1 MSGTTIDDVVKRL
14 STADTDIRLKLEA
27 ATTLRDSL
35 DHYTSGPIYSPFLK
49 RLMPI
54 FINILRGPSIF
65 QSNSPEQKL
74 RHCIL
79 EVLHR
84 LPTASSPTEPFEAF
98 AEEIVDLLMQLV
110 RTDNEENATLCVKI
124 ASDVMR
130 HQHKVLQAK
139 VQPFLSL
146 IQEIFEQ
153 MERIVREQLDSNSTS
168 TASIQPGAS
177 STPGG
182 TQANFQSPRPS
193 SPVASVPDLGVD
205 SQQQNRPLLKGMQS
219 FKVLSECPI
228 IVVSVFQIY
237 RGSVSQ
243 NVKAFVPLIKRVLLV
258 EARAQ
263 KQAHAEAAAKGQV
276 HTGVSQGIK
285 PEQRAAYGDFITAQI
300 KTMSFLAYLL
310 RQYSSQLNDFLPTLP
325 DVVVRLLKDCPREKS
340 AARKEMLI
348 AIRHIINYNYRKPFL
363 PKIDELLDDRTLT
376 GDGLTVYETMR
387 PLAYSMLADL
397 IHHVRDS
404 LSPEQIRKTVEV
416 YTRNL
421 QDEFPG
427 TSFQT
432 MSVKLLLNMAECI
445 AKIPNKVDARHYLMM
460 IVNAIADKFAA
471 LNRQYP
477 NAVKLSKLYR
487 QQAKDESPEI
497 YLAEQEPQPDWDE
510 TDIFCA
516 VPIRINNPRDRGAD
530 PVIDNKFLFRTLMNG
545 LKNTFFQLR
554 ACNVSLPVDPENA
567 PSNWHEVSWG
577 YTAEEVQII
586 IKLLREGSYC
596 FRYYDIEK
604 PMTESQY
611 TSPVEY
617 MANFYMVSNSKDELE
632 LLTWFGT
639 VLSYI
644 DPATF
649 HEVFRQEIPRLY
661 DMIYEHTGLLHIV
674 QFFLANDATSPTFC
688 GMLLEFL
695 MERIG
700 DVGSADIKKSSILL
714 RLFKLAFMSVTLFL
728 LENEQVLLPHVA
740 NIITK
745 SIELSTKAEEPVN
758 YFLLLRS
765 LFRSIGGGKFEQ
777 LYKQILPLLEMLLD
791 VLNNLLMAARKPSER
806 DLYVEL
812 CLTVPARLSPLLP
825 HLSFLMRP
833 LVVALR
839 AGTDLVGQGLRTLEL
854 CVDNLTTDYLDSIM
868 APVID
873 ELMTALFNHLR
884 PHPYSH
890 FHAHTTM
897 RILGKLGG
905 RNRKFMTGAVP
916 LAYRAYADDPS
927 SFDIRLIGSK
937 KDRAFP
943 VDLGIDCAIQ
953 KLMEGPRI
961 GKNSQNLRASDD
973 YYKQQALHFIMA
985 QLKLRIGYD
994 QLPEDLPRILRLQ
1007 AQDLLARKI
1016 DINFS
1021 PFEVTN
1027 REKSIPKKDEQD
1039 KMTRQLLKAVM
1050 FAQSLSGLKDEAN
1063 AFLMDICRHFAIIE
1077 VGRSLVD
1084 LKRNFSPFDPK
1095 AGEGPLCID
1104 TRVLSDAIVESL
1116 ASDHPDVRDAAKRA
1130 IQKLY
1135 KSTAI
1140 IFGSESH
1147 VGRLPLFSHLSST
1160 FCHSCYEEEW
1170 FTKTGGSLG
1179 INFLLTELDLGDAWV
1194 ASKQM
1199 EFIRALMYVIKDM
1212 PQDLPEKTRCL
1223 AQISLEVLLRR
1234 ITKNIK
1240 KEDALPVQFQAG
1252 QQQQQ
1257 QQLQQ
1262 QQQQQPV
1269 RQSRLAQICMQLNN
1283 ELLHMNKFVRQ
1294 TARESLELIAA
1305 AAGCK
1310 VWELLEPYR
1319 ERFLQPIYSKPLRAL
1334 PFSIQIG
1341 YINAMTYHMTLKSDW
1356 VKFDDNLN
1364 RLLMESLAL
1373 ADANDES
1380 LANKPAEYR
1389 THGQIVNLRVSCI
1402 KLLSTAMTF
1411 DEFANGPTKDK
1422 ILAVFFKCLYLE
1434 SKPTIAAA
1442 NDALRSV
1449 LTVDR
1454 RLPKPLLQGGLRPV
1468 LQSLSDPKRLSVHGL
1483 DNLSRLLKLLTSY
1496 FKVEIGA
1503 RLLDQIDS
1511 IVEPNAWQQISFT
1524 FLEQNPQI
1532 KVITAIL
1539 NIFHLLPAP
1548 AEAFKERL
1556 IDCFLGLEERL
1567 RRTMQSPFRQP
1578 MYLYMNRYPKEIW
1591 THLLGRLDEFKYGRL
1606 LAQILRHPE
1615 SGPLREAAV
1624 EGLDGL
1630 IAKCTEIAGQSINDK
1645 KFIAAINGIHVL
1657 DSLSQFSNTSS
1668 WMDKKEHLIWLKNAG
1683 KELESHLRNHTLSP
1697 HIRIPAH
1704 QAVDQ
1709 SMEILVKS
1717 LERNPKDLDGL
1728 FNLIEAVTSNDLRT
1742 NPALFAFIYD
1752 KIISSESIEFWKST
1766 LLRCLDIYAGKT
1778 ASNRTKYFVLHYIAN
1793 PIIAMDVMRRWNQ
1806 SQSDQGKLPRLMDRT
1821 VIDAVSS
1828 KIWKVHPDS
1837 APDDKSHPGIDHA
1850 RFEVLQLSAML
1861 VKYYHTTLQ
1870 EARKDIIKFGWTFI
1884 RLEDVINKHAAY
1896 VVIGYFIA
1904 HYETPPRI
1912 VSQVYLSLLKT
1923 NQNEGRTLVTQAL
1936 ELIAPM
1942 LPKRCGN
1949 GPNERNAAWAVAPR
1963 RVLADE
1969 GQNVQQMTGIFHFL
1983 ARHPELFYDAR
1994 DKYAVIVIS
2003 SLRKVALPSNSSHE
2017 SKRLALGMMTLIWAW
2032 EKWRVE
2038 GKGASPLAAAAGDA
2052 SSGSPATSR
2061 KRKLDG
2067 DQQPMSSSPPTASR
2081 QIAPPSGER
2090 NEYQIPHVFRH
2101 KMIKYL
2107 VEFVAQLFERFR
2119 LPSTKPR
2126 EHVNLHLPVPQ
2137 STNELCKKAL
2147 NLLYDLVQPQY
2158 WGDLDIDLFPHV
2170 TDVILASDRTQAVLT
2185 ADPTDKDKFDEKFVT
2200 NIVNTLQVVR
2210 IVLNFKSDD
2219 WIQKNFGAVQKVLE
2233 KCLKCEVPEIQD
2245 SLHHADEV
2253 WDDGRKLKSIIQR
2266 ILDAVPED
2274 TPMEDADADG
2284 EAEVQTSEIISY
2296 ISQAATEAMNS
2307 NSYMSGVSLLW
2318 SLGNRKPA
2326 VIDQHIP
2333 SLMRALQSKHARE
2346 HVQHYNAATNHAATQ
2361 AVQSQDG
2368 SSSAPPPGVMSNF
2381 DLEIQTKLMIKEI
2394 QTVALRMETLG
2405 DNRRPFLSV
2414 LATLVEKSMHIE
2426 LCTEILS
2433 MVEGWVFR
2441 SEGTWPTLK
2450 EKTAVLHK
2458 MLSFEHR
2465 TDPTMLSKFLDL
2477 VIRIYEDPKVTR
2489 TELTVRMEHAFLIGT
2504 RATDAAMRNRFMAI
2518 FDKSLSKTA
2527 SARLSYILNSQNWDA
2542 LADSYWLAQASQLL
2556 LSAVEMNANI
2566 QLHQEDFKLMSAS
2579 QLAAVYPRD
2588 KDSSSREPNM
2598 MPDDTFESFMASH
2611 RRFVSELGDVKVRDV
2626 IEPLVQLQHTDNQ
2639 LAHQLWVA
2647 IFPLYWSATL
2657 RDERAELE
2665 RGMVALLTKDYHNR
2679 QIDKRPNVVQSLV
2692 EGAAKTGRECKLPP
2706 HVLKFEAQ
2714 TYDAWYTALV
2724 QLENAAIRPELE
2736 SATVRESNLD
2746 ALVELYAALQEDDLF
2761 YGTWRRRCQFVE
2773 TNAGLSYEQNG
2784 MWDKAQK
2791 LYENAQI
2798 KARTGVIPFS
2808 QAEYMLWEDHWVLC
2822 AQKLQQWEILQDF
2835 AKHENFQDLLLEC
2848 AWRNTDMWQDAQHRE
2863 ALDNVIKGV
2872 MDAPTPRRAFFQAFM
2887 ALLKFHNQQESGADF
2902 ARVCDEAIQL
2912 SIRKWHQLPER
2923 LTNAHI
2929 PLLQNFQQLVE
2940 LHDASGIVQE
2950 LAKTNS
2956 DNLNSK
2962 SEQLKGHLSAWRDR
2976 LPNVWD
2982 DITAWQDLVTWR
2994 QHIFSLINQTYLQLL
3009 PQQGQQNAGG
3019 ASSFAY
3025 RGFHETAW
3033 IINRFAHVARK
3044 HSLPEVCISQLSRI
3058 YTLPNIEIQ
3067 EAFLKLREQAKCHYE
3082 NPDELSSGLDVINNT
3097 NLNYFNPQ
3105 QKAEFYTLK
3114 GMFLE
3119 KLNQKEE
3126 ADSAYGTALYFDIGA
3141 AKAWAEWGYFNDRK
3155 FRDDASDLNAARQA
3169 LTSYLQAAGS
3179 YKNAKSRKLLA
3190 RILWLLSLDDSKGTI
3205 AMGFDD
3211 FKGETPVWYWITF
3224 IPQLLTGLGHKE
3236 APRMYQILMSIA
3248 KSYPQAL
3255 YFQLRTNREDMNLI
3269 KKNQEE
3275 KERVRQQR
3283 AQSITSNNNRPPGAP
3298 NASPAQTKAEA
3309 VAKPDANF
3317 PRPGTGTEGDGAAAA
3332 AGGGVQAKA
3341 EGGEGSSGSSGSSGN
3356 NNNNGSAA
3364 GAAGPSATIVNAP
3377 TSASTSASNAGQKP
3391 EFQAPAGVAA
3401 TAANPQQQQQQQ
3413 QQQQKKKPWESTEE
3427 IMSVLKTA
3435 FPLLA
3440 LSMET
3445 MVDQIQKHFKCPPD
3459 EDAYRLIV
3467 ALLNDALT
3475 YVSRTPASFAR
3486 SVKLPPATETNITR
3500 FAETILPNHI
3510 KKSFEADFVD
3520 VKPTMYEYIHKLRR
3534 WRTKFEEKLDR
3545 RVSHAPLEAFS
3556 PHLSEFRYQK
3566 FDEVEI
3572 PGQYLQH
3579 KDKNQDFIR
3588 IERFLPNV
3596 DLVRSYSSSYRR
3608 LKMRG
3613 QDGSVHSWAV
3623 QHPAARHCR
3632 REERILQLFRHLN
3645 QTLSRKKESRRR
3657 DLQFTL
3663 PLMVPLAPH
3672 IRIVQE
3678 DTSYVTLQAVYE
3690 DHCRRMGF
3698 SKDDPVLF
3706 TLEKLRGVLESK
3718 NSQGKPELT
3727 PPARLEVFN
3736 AVQDKW
3742 VPSTVA
3748 LDYFQQVFPQFA
3760 EFWLFRRQFSYQLA
3774 ALTFMTYILYMHN
3787 RYPAKL
3793 NIARGSGNIWG
3804 SELMSF
3810 MSANKPFFH
3819 NPEPVPFRL
3828 TPNLQVLMGPL
3839 ATEGIFSCSIMAI
3852 ARCLTEPEHELEHAL
3867 TLFVRDEMIFWLTS
3881 SHRNGISESQLRE
3894 SVQVNSDAI
3903 VKRAAS
3909 LAHNPSG
3916 NLPANQTVIDAVAK
3930 AVNPM
3935 NLAQCDALWMPYL

>member
-1 MSGTTIDDVVKRL
+1 
-14 STADTDIRLKLEA
+14 
-27 ATTLRDSL
+27 
-35 DHYTSGPIYSPFLK
+35 
-49 RLMPI
+49 
-54 FINILRGPSIF
+54 
-65 QSNSPEQKL
+65 
-74 RHCIL
+74 
-79 EVLHR
+79 
-84 LPTASSPTEPFEAF
+84 
-98 AEEIVDLLMQLV
+98 MQLV
-110 RTDNEENATLCVKI
+110 RTDNEDNATLCVKI
-124 ASDVMR
+124 TSDIMR
-130 HQHKVLQAK
+130 HQHKVLQSK
-139 VQPFLSL
+139 VQQFLSL
-146 IQEIFEQ
+146 IQELFEQ
-153 MERIVREQLDSNSTS
+153 MEKVVQEQLDN
-168 TASIQPGAS
+168 ASSSAAAQAGAP
-177 STPGG
+177 STPGSSQ
-182 TQANFQSPRPS
+182 TNFQSPRPG
-193 SPVASVPDLGVD
+193 SPVASVSDLGTD
-205 SQQQNRPLLKGMQS
+205 PQQQNRPLNKGMQS

-228 IVVSVFQIY
+228 IVVSVFQVY
-237 RGSVSQ
+237 RNTVQQ
-243 NVKAFVPLIKRVLLV
+243 NVKAFVPLIKSVLLLQ
-258 EARAQ
+258 ASAQ
-263 KQAHAEAAAKGQV
+263 KQAHADAAAKGQL
-276 HTGVSQGIK
+276 HTGVSPGIK
-285 PEQRAAYGDFITAQI
+285 NRAAFGDFITAQV

-325 DVVVRLLKDCPREKS
+325 EIVVRLLKDCPREKS
-340 AARKEMLI
+340 GTRKELLI
-348 AIRHIINYNYRKPFL
+348 AIRHIINYNFRKIFL
-363 PKIDELLDDRTLT
+363 PKIDELLDERTLT

-387 PLAYSMLADL
+387 PLAYSTLADL

-421 QDEFPG
+421 QDNFPG

-432 MSVKLLLNMAECI
+432 MSAKLLLNMAECI
-445 AKIPNKVDARHYLMM
+445 AKLPNKVDARHYLMM
-460 IVNAIADKFAA
+460 ILNAIGDKFAA
-471 LNRQYP
+471 MNRQYP
-477 NAVKLSKLYR
+477 NAVKLSKLYQ
-487 QQAKDESPEI
+487 QQAEAGTPES
-497 YLAEQEPQPDWDE
+497 YLAEKEGRPDWDE
-510 TDIFCA
+510 IDIFSA
-516 VPIRINNPRDRGAD
+516 VPIKIANPRDRGAD
-530 PVIDNKFLFRTLMNG
+530 PVADNKFLFRNLMNG
-545 LKNTFFQLR
+545 LKNTFYQLR
-554 ACNVSLPVDPENA
+554 SCNIGAPIDAQNA
-567 PSNWHEVSWG
+567 PSHWQDVAYG
-577 YTAEEVQII
+577 FTAEEVNVI
-586 IKLLREGSYC
+586 IKLFREGAHV
-596 FRYYDIEK
+596 FRYYEIEK
-604 PMTESQY
+604 PTIESQY
-611 TSPVEY
+611 MSTVEY
-617 MANFYMVSNSKDELE
+617 MANFYMVSSTKEEKDLLE
-632 LLTWFGT
+632 TFAT
-639 VLSYI
+639 VFHCI

-649 HEVFRQEIPRLY
+649 HEVFQQEIPRLY
-661 DMIYEHTGLLHIV
+661 DMIFEHTGLLHIP
-674 QFFLANDATSPTFC
+674 QFFLASEATSPSFC
-688 GMLLEFL
+688 GMLLQFL
-695 MERIG
+695 MERI
-700 DVGSADIKKSSILL
+700 DEVGSADVKKSSILL
-714 RLFKLAFMSVTLFL
+714 RLFKLAFMAVTLFAGQ
-728 LENEQVLLPHVA
+728 NEQVLLPHVV
-740 NIITK
+740 NIVTK
-745 SIELSTKAEEPVN
+745 SIELSTKAEEPMN

-791 VLNNLLMAARKPSER
+791 VLNNLLMAARKPAER

-812 CLTVPARLSPLLP
+812 CLTVPARLSHLLP

-854 CVDNLTTDYLDSIM
+854 CVDNLTADYLDPIM

-916 LAYRAYADDPS
+916 LTYRGYADDPS
-927 SFDIRLIGSK
+927 SFDVRLIGSK

-943 VDLGIDCAIQ
+943 ADLGIDFAVQ
-953 KLMEGPRI
+953 KLMEASKT
-961 GKNSQNLRASDD
+961 GKNNQNARQYDE
-973 YYKQQALHFIMA
+973 YYKNQALNLIMT
-985 QLKLRIGYD
+985 QVKLRIGFD
-994 QLPEDLPRILRLQ
+994 QLPDDLPRIVRLQ
-1007 AQDLLARKI
+1007 AQDLLARKA
-1016 DINFS
+1016 DINFA
-1021 PFEVTN
+1021 PFEVSN
-1027 REKSIPKKDEQD
+1027 RERSIPKKDEQD
-1039 KMTRQLLKAVM
+1039 KVTKNLLKAVM
-1050 FAQSLSGLKDEAN
+1050 FAQSLPSFKDEAS
-1063 AFLMDICRHFAIIE
+1063 AFLLDLCKHFALIE

-1084 LKRNFSPFDPK
+1084 LKRTFSAFDPK

-1104 TRVLSDAIVESL
+1104 SRVLSDAIVECL
-1116 ASDHPDVRDAAKRA
+1116 ASDHPDVRDAAKTA
-1130 IQKLY
+1130 IQELY

-1140 IFGSESH
+1140 IFGSESN
-1147 VGRLPLFSHLSST
+1147 VGRLPLFTHLSST

-1179 INFLLTELDLGDAWV
+1179 INFLLTELDFGDNWIT
-1194 ASKQM
+1194 SKQN

-1223 AQISLEVLLRR
+1223 AQTSLEVLLQR
-1234 ITKNIK
+1234 ITKDIK
-1240 KEDALPVQFQAG
+1240 KEDALPVTAQPGQAPVK
-1252 QQQQQ
+1252 
-1257 QQLQQ
+1257 
-1262 QQQQQPV
+1262 QP
-1269 RQSRLAQICMQLNN
+1269 RLAQICMQLNN
-1283 ELLHMNKFVRQ
+1283 ELSHMNKFVRG
-1294 TARESLELIAA
+1294 TARKSLELIAKA
-1305 AAGCK
+1305 ADCE
-1310 VWELLEPYR
+1310 VWELVEPYKD
-1319 ERFLQPIYSKPLRAL
+1319 RFLQPIYSKPLRAL

-1341 YINAMTYHMTLKSDW
+1341 YINAMTYHMSLKNDW

-1389 THGQIVNLRVSCI
+1389 THEHIVDLRVSCI
-1402 KLLSTAMTF
+1402 RLLSQAMTF
-1411 DEFANGPTKDK
+1411 EEFSNNPTKGK
-1422 ILAVFFKCLYLE
+1422 ILSVFFKCLYSE
-1434 SKPTIAAA
+1434 SKPTIDAA
-1442 NDALRSV
+1442 NEALKSV
-1449 LTVDR
+1449 LAVDR
-1454 RLPKPLLQGGLRPV
+1454 RLPKDLLQGGLRPV

-1496 FKVEIGA
+1496 FKVEIGV

-1511 IVEPNAWQQISFT
+1511 IVEPSAWQQISFT
-1524 FLEQNPQI
+1524 FFEQHPQM
-1532 KVITAIL
+1532 KVISAIL

-1548 AEAFKERL
+1548 AEAFKDRL
-1556 IDCFLGLEERL
+1556 IDCFLSLEDKL
-1567 RRTMQSPFRQP
+1567 RRTIQSPFRLP
-1578 MYLYMNRYPKEIW
+1578 MYRYMNRYPKEIW
-1591 THLLGRLDEFKYGRL
+1591 TFLLGKLDELKYGRL
-1606 LAQILRHPE
+1606 LAQVLAHPD
-1615 SGPLREAAV
+1615 SGPLREAAA
-1624 EGLDGL
+1624 ENLGGL
-1630 IAKCTEIAGQSINDK
+1630 IARCSELGDQASEK
-1645 KFIAAINGIHVL
+1645 KFIALVNAIHIF
-1657 DSLSQFSNTSS
+1657 DSISRFSETDS
-1668 WMDKKEHLIWLKNAG
+1668 WMDKKENLTWLKSVA
-1683 KELESHLRNHTLSP
+1683 KELENHLRSYTL
-1697 HIRIPAH
+1697 PANLRLPAY
-1704 QAVDQ
+1704 QAAEQIMGV
-1709 SMEILVKS
+1709 LVKA
-1717 LERNPKDLDGL
+1717 LDRNPKDLDALLGL
-1728 FNLIEAVTSNDLRT
+1728 VDSVTSEELRPT
-1742 NPALFAFIYD
+1742 HALYAFIYD
-1752 KIISSESIEFWKST
+1752 KIISSESMEFWKST
-1766 LLRCLDIYAGKT
+1766 FLRCLDTYSSKS
-1778 ASNRTKYFVLHYIAN
+1778 ASNKTKHFLLHYIVN
-1793 PIIAMDVMRRWNQ
+1793 PIVAMDVMRHWNQ
-1806 SQSDQGKLPRLMDRT
+1806 PDQNKAVRLMDRT
-1821 VIDAVSS
+1821 VIEAVSS
-1828 KIWKVHPDS
+1828 KIWKVHPDMS
-1837 APDDKSHPGIDHA
+1837 PDDQGQSGIDHT

-1861 VKYYHTTLQ
+1861 VKYYHSTLQ

-1884 RLEDVINKHAAY
+1884 RLDDVINKHAAY

-1904 HYETPPRI
+1904 HYETPPKI
-1912 VSQVYLSLLKT
+1912 VTQVYLSLLKT

-1936 ELIAPM
+1936 ELIAPV
-1942 LPKRCGN
+1942 LPKRCGG

-1963 RVLADE
+1963 RILADE
-1969 GQNVQQMTGIFHFL
+1969 GQNVQQMTSIFHFL
-1983 ARHPELFYDAR
+1983 VRHPELFFEAR
-1994 DKYAVIVIS
+1994 DKYAILLIS
-2003 SLRKVALPSNSSHE
+2003 SLRKVAVPPNPSHE
-2017 SKRLALGMMTLIWAW
+2017 SKKLALNMMWLVWTW
-2032 EKWRVE
+2032 EQWRVE
-2038 GKGASPLAAAAGDA
+2038 GKPSSSPEAARDE
-2052 SSGSPATSR
+2052 SLSPTSK
-2061 KRKLDG
+2061 KRKLDT
-2067 DQQPMSSSPPTASR
+2067 DQPMSSPPATKTT
-2081 QIAPPSGER
+2081 PSDR
-2090 NEYQIPHVFRH
+2090 NEYQIPHLFRQ

-2107 VEFVAQLFERFR
+2107 VEFIAQLNERYQ
-2119 LPSTKPR
+2119 LPSAKPR
-2126 EHVNLHLPVPQ
+2126 EQNTSSVPLPPP
-2137 STNELCKKAL
+2137 STELCKKAMS
-2147 NLLYDLVQPQY
+2147 LLFNLVQPQY
-2158 WGDLDIDLFPHV
+2158 WGDLELDLFPNV
-2170 TDVILASDRTQAVLT
+2170 TDVILASEKTQAILN
-2185 ADPTDKDKFDEKFVT
+2185 ADPSDKEKNDDKFLT
-2200 NIVNTLQVVR
+2200 NIINTLQVVR
-2210 IVLNFKSDD
+2210 IVMNFKSDD
-2219 WIQKNFGAVQKVLE
+2219 WIQKNITAVQKVLE
-2233 KCLKCEVPEIQD
+2233 KSLKCENPEIQD
-2245 SLHHADEV
+2245 CLHLSDKSY
-2253 WDDGRKLKSIIQR
+2253 DDGRDLKSIIKR
-2266 ILDAVPED
+2266 LLDAVPED

-2284 EAEVQTSEIISY
+2284 ETEVQMSEIVSY
-2296 ISQAATEAMNS
+2296 LSQAATEAMNS
-2307 NSYMSGVSLLW
+2307 GSYISGVSLLW
-2318 SLGNRKPA
+2318 SLGSRRPA

-2333 SLMRALQSKHARE
+2333 SLMKALQSKHARE
-2346 HVQHYNAATNHAATQ
+2346 HVQHYNSTAGQGANQNNRGQEGGAA
-2361 AVQSQDG
+2361 
-2368 SSSAPPPGVMSNF
+2368 PGEMSPY
-2381 DLEIQTKLMIKEI
+2381 DLEVQTKLMIKEI

-2414 LATLVEKSMHIE
+2414 LATLVEKSMNNE
-2426 LCTEILS
+2426 LCTEILN

-2465 TDPTMLSKFLDL
+2465 ADSTMLSRFLEL
-2477 VIRIYEDPKVTR
+2477 VIRIYEDPKITR

-2504 RATDAAMRNRFMAI
+2504 RATDVTMRNRFMAI

-2527 SARLSYILNSQNWDA
+2527 SMRLSYVLTSQNWDT

-2556 LSAVEMNANI
+2556 LGAVDVNSNV
-2566 QLHQEDFKLMSAS
+2566 QLHQDDFKFISAS
-2579 QLAAVYPRD
+2579 QLAAMYPKD
-2588 KDSSSREPNM
+2588 KDAREPSM
-2598 MPDDTFESFMASH
+2598 MADDKFDTFMASH
-2611 RRFVSELGDVKVRDV
+2611 RRFASELGDVKVRDI
-2626 IEPLVQLQHTDNQ
+2626 IEPLMQLQHADNE
-2639 LAHQLWVA
+2639 LAHQVWNA
-2647 IFPLYWSATL
+2647 IFPLYWAATA
-2657 RDERAELE
+2657 RDERSDLE
-2665 RGMVALLTKDYHNR
+2665 RGMVALLTKDYHSR
-2679 QIDKRPNVVQSLV
+2679 QIDKRPNVVQSLI
-2692 EGAAKTGRECKLPP
+2692 EGAARTWPECKLPP
-2706 HVLKFEAQ
+2706 HVLKFEAK
-2714 TYDAWYTALV
+2714 TYDAWYAALV
-2724 QLENAAIRPELE
+2724 QLENAAIKPDVE
-2736 SATVRESNLD
+2736 SAAVRESNLD
-2746 ALVELYAALQEDDLF
+2746 ALVELYASLQEDDLF

-2791 LYENAQI
+2791 LYENAQV

-2848 AWRNTDMWQDAQHRE
+2848 AWRNTEMWQDAQHRE

-2887 ALLKFHNQQESGADF
+2887 SLLKFHNQQEAGSDF

-2940 LHDASGIVQE
+2940 MHDASVICQS
-2950 LAKTNS
+2950 LANTNS
-2956 DNLNSK
+2956 SNLDVK
-2962 SEQLKGHLSAWRDR
+2962 SGELKLLLGAWRDR

-2994 QHIFSLINQTYLQLL
+2994 QHIFGLINQTYLQLL

-3025 RGFHETAW
+3025 RGYHETAW

-3044 HSLPEVCISQLSRI
+3044 HSLPDVCISQLSRI

-3082 NPDELSSGLDVINNT
+3082 NPEELSSGLDVINNT

-3119 KLNQKEE
+3119 KLSQKDE

-3155 FRDDASDLNAARQA
+3155 FKEDPSDLNSARQA
-3169 LTSYLQAAGS
+3169 LTSFLQAAGS

-3190 RILWLLSLDDSKGTI
+3190 RILWLLSLDDAKGTI

-3236 APRMYQILMSIA
+3236 APRVYQILLSIA

-3269 KKNQEE
+3269 KKNQEA
-3275 KERVRQQR
+3275 KERARQQR
-3283 AQSITSNNNRPPGAP
+3283 AQSTASNGKPS
-3298 NASPAQTKAEA
+3298 ASPS
-3309 VAKPDANF
+3309 
-3317 PRPGTGTEGDGAAAA
+3317 
-3332 AGGGVQAKA
+3332 QAKA
-3341 EGGEGSSGSSGSSGN
+3341 EPPKADGAASRPGTANDGETATPVKVEGGEGATGATPVPAGSPTPAPAA
-3356 NNNNGSAA
+3356 NGQGQTADQSKDQKEEQKSDDKGEQKSEAA
-3364 GAAGPSATIVNAP
+3364 QTPAQATAQDK
-3377 TSASTSASNAGQKP
+3377 AKAGQKA
-3391 EFQAPAGVAA
+3391 EQAPAQ
-3401 TAANPQQQQQQQ
+3401 NPN
-3413 QQQQKKKPWESTEE
+3413 QKKMPWELTEE

-3475 YVSRTPASFAR
+3475 YVSRTPASFAK
-3486 SVKLPPATETNITR
+3486 SVKLPAATETNITR

-3545 RVSHAPLEAFS
+3545 RVCHAPLEAFS

-3566 FDEVEI
+3566 FDEVEV

-3596 DLVRSYSSSYRR
+3596 DLVRSYSTSYRR

-3613 QDGSVHSWAV
+3613 HDGSVHSWAV

-3690 DHCRRMGF
+3690 DHCRRMSF
-3698 SKDDPVLF
+3698 SKDEPVLF

-3718 NSQGKPELT
+3718 SQVRKNRHGCDGMESHTNKKQQGKAELT

-3736 AVQDKW
+3736 AVQEKW
-3742 VPSTVA
+3742 VPPTVA
-3748 LDYFQQVFPQFA
+3748 LEYFQQIFPQFA
-3760 EFWLFRRQFSYQLA
+3760 EFWLFRRQFSYQMS

-3787 RYPAKL
+3787 RYPSKL
-3793 NIARGSGNIWG
+3793 SIARGSGKIWG

-3810 MSANKPFFH
+3810 MSASKPFFH
-3819 NPEPVPFRL
+3819 NPDPVPFRL

-3839 ATEGIFSCSIMAI
+3839 ATEGIFACSLMAI

-3881 SHRNGISESQLRE
+3881 SHRNGISESQLRD
-3894 SVQVNSDAI
+3894 SVQLNSDSI

-3909 LAHNPSG
+3909 LAHNPAG
-3916 NLPANQTVIDAVAK
+3916 NLPANQTVIDAIAK

>member
-1 MSGTTIDDVVKRL
+1 MVVRID
-14 STADTDIRLKLEA
+14 ARLKLEA
-27 ATTLRDSL
+27 ATALRDSL
-35 DHYTSGPIYSPFLK
+35 DHYTGGHYYTPFLK

-54 FINILRGPSIF
+54 FINILRGPCIF
-65 QSNSPEQKL
+65 QSSSPDQKL

-79 EVLHR
+79 EILHR
-84 LPTASSPTEPFEAF
+84 MPTAPSSPEPFEPY
-98 AEEIVDLLMQLV
+98 AEEVVDLLLQLV
-110 RTDNEENATLCVKI
+110 RTDNEENAILCVKV

-130 HQHKVLQAK
+130 HQHKVLQGK
-139 VQPFLSL
+139 VQQFLSL
-146 IQEIFEQ
+146 IQELFEQ
-153 MERIVREQLDSNSTS
+153 IEKVVREQLDN
-168 TASIQPGAS
+168 ASPSALSQAGAP

-182 TQANFQSPRPS
+182 SQTNFQSPRPG
-193 SPVASVPDLGVD
+193 SPVASVSDLGVD
-205 SQQQNRPLLKGMQS
+205 PQQQNRPLCKGMQS

-228 IVVSVFQIY
+228 IVVSIFQIY
-237 RGSVSQ
+237 RASVQ
-243 NVKAFVPLIKRVLLV
+243 LNVKAFVPLIKRVLLV
-258 EARAQ
+258 EASAQ
-263 KQAHAEAAAKGQV
+263 KQAHADAAAKGQV

-285 PEQRAAYGDFITAQI
+285 AEQRAAYGDFITAQV

-310 RQYSSQLNDFLPTLP
+310 RQYSSQLSDFLPGLP

-340 AARKEMLI
+340 GTRKELLI
-348 AIRHIINYNYRKPFL
+348 AIRHIINYNFRKIFL
-363 PKIDELLDDRTLT
+363 PKIVELLDERTLT
-376 GDGLTVYETMR
+376 GDGLTVHETMR
-387 PLAYSMLADL
+387 PLAYSTLADL
-397 IHHVRDS
+397 IHHVRD
-404 LSPEQIRKTVEV
+404 LLGPEHIRKTVLV

-421 QDEFPG
+421 QDDFPG

-432 MSVKLLLNMAECI
+432 MSAKLLLNMAECI
-445 AKIPNKVDARHYLMM
+445 AKLPNKVDARHYLM
-460 IVNAIADKFAA
+460 IILNAIGDKFASM
-471 LNRQYP
+471 NREYP
-477 NAVKLSKLYR
+477 NAVKISKQY
-487 QQAKDESPEI
+487 QQADAGAPDS
-497 YLAEQEPQPDWDE
+497 YLADKETQPDWDE
-510 TDIFCA
+510 TDIFSA
-516 VPIRINNPRDRGAD
+516 VPIKVHNLKDRGAD
-530 PVIDNKFLFRTLMNG
+530 PVIDNKFLFRNLMNG
-545 LKNTFFQLR
+545 LKNTFYQLR
-554 ACNVSLPVDPENA
+554 TCNIGTPIDPQNA
-567 PSNWHEVSWG
+567 PSHWQDVSYG
-577 YTAEEVQII
+577 FTAEEVNII
-586 IKLLREGSYC
+586 IKLFREGAYV
-596 FRYYDIEK
+596 FRYYEIEK
-604 PMTESQY
+604 PATESQY
-611 TSPVEY
+611 MSPVEY
-617 MANFYMVSNSKDELE
+617 MANFYMVSSTKEEKDLLE
-632 LLTWFGT
+632 TFAT
-639 VLSYI
+639 VFHCI

-649 HEVFRQEIPRLY
+649 HEVFQQEIPRLY
-661 DMIYEHTGLLHIV
+661 DMIFEHTGLLHIP
-674 QFFLANDATSPTFC
+674 QFFLASEATSPSFC
-688 GMLLEFL
+688 GMLLQFL
-695 MERIG
+695 MDRI
-700 DVGSADIKKSSILL
+700 DQVGSADVKKSSILL
-714 RLFKLAFMSVTLFL
+714 RLFKLAFMAVTLFAGQ
-728 LENEQVLLPHVA
+728 NEQVLLPHVV
-740 NIITK
+740 NIVTK
-745 SIELSTKAEEPVN
+745 SIELSTKAEEPMN

-791 VLNNLLMAARKPSER
+791 VLNNLLMASRRPSER

-812 CLTVPARLSPLLP
+812 CLTVPARLSHLLP

-854 CVDNLTTDYLDSIM
+854 CVDNLTADYLDPIM

-905 RNRKFMTGAVP
+905 RNRKFMSCAVP
-916 LAYRAYADDPS
+916 LTYKGYADDSS
-927 SFDIRLIGSK
+927 SFNMRLVASK

-943 VDLGIDCAIQ
+943 ADLGIDSAIQ
-953 KLMEGPRI
+953 KLMEAPKI
-961 GKNSQNLRASDD
+961 GKNSQSLRLYDD
-973 YYKQQALHFIMA
+973 YYKKQSLHFIVA
-985 QLKLRIGYD
+985 QVKLRIGYD
-994 QLPEDLPRILRLQ
+994 QLPEDLARVVRLQ

-1016 DINFS
+1016 DINFA

-1027 REKSIPKKDEQD
+1027 REKSIAKKDEQD
-1039 KMTRQLLKAVM
+1039 RITRQLLKAIM
-1050 FAQSLSGLKDEAN
+1050 FAQSLPGFKAESDT
-1063 AFLMDICRHFAIIE
+1063 FLMDICRHFAVIE
-1077 VGRSLVD
+1077 IGRSLVD

-1095 AGEGPLCID
+1095 AGEGPLSID

-1130 IQKLY
+1130 IRELY
-1135 KSTAI
+1135 KSSAI
-1140 IFGSESH
+1140 LFGSESH

-1179 INFLLTELDLGDAWV
+1179 INFLLTELDFGDAWV

-1223 AQISLEVLLRR
+1223 AQASLEVLLQR

-1240 KEDALPVQFQAG
+1240 KEDALPVQS
-1252 QQQQQ
+1252 
-1257 QQLQQ
+1257 
-1262 QQQQQPV
+1262 QPGHPPV
-1269 RQSRLAQICMQLNN
+1269 KQSRLTQICMQFNN
-1283 ELLHMNKFVRQ
+1283 ELSHMNKFVRE
-1294 TARESLELIAA
+1294 TARSSVELIAK
-1305 AAGCK
+1305 AAGCE
-1310 VWELLEPYR
+1310 VWELLEPYK

-1334 PFSIQIG
+1334 PFSTQIG
-1341 YINAMTYHMTLKSDW
+1341 YINAMNYHMGLKNDW
-1356 VKFDDNLN
+1356 VKFDENLN

-1389 THGQIVNLRVSCI
+1389 THEYIVNLRVSCI
-1402 KLLSTAMTF
+1402 KLLSTAMSF
-1411 DEFANGPTKDK
+1411 EEFANNPTKAK
-1422 ILAVFFKCLYLE
+1422 ILTVFFKCLYSE
-1434 SKPTIAAA
+1434 SKPTLAAA
-1442 NDALRSV
+1442 NDALKSV
-1449 LTVDR
+1449 LAVDR
-1454 RLPKPLLQGGLRPV
+1454 RLPRDLLQGGLRPV
-1468 LQSLSDPKRLSVHGL
+1468 LQSLSDPKKLSVHGL

-1503 RLLDQIDS
+1503 RLLDQIDL
-1511 IVEPNAWQQISFT
+1511 IVEPGAWQQISFT
-1524 FLEQNPQI
+1524 FFEQNPQMKI
-1532 KVITAIL
+1532 ITSIL

-1548 AEAFKERL
+1548 AEAFKDRL
-1556 IDCFLGLEERL
+1556 IDCFLGLEEKL
-1567 RRTMQSPFRQP
+1567 RRTIHSPFRQP
-1578 MYLYMNRYPKEIW
+1578 MYLYLNRYPKEMW
-1591 THLLGRLDEFKYGRL
+1591 TYLLGRLDEFKYGRL
-1606 LAQILRHPE
+1606 LAQVLGHPD
-1615 SGPLREAAV
+1615 SGPLREAAM
-1624 EGLDGL
+1624 EGLSAMITRCNALGGD
-1630 IAKCTEIAGQSINDK
+1630 IDEKR
-1645 KFIAAINGIHVL
+1645 AISVVNAVHIL
-1657 DSLSQFSNTSS
+1657 DSLSRFENTSS
-1668 WMDKKEHLIWLKNAG
+1668 WMDKKENISWLKTVG
-1683 KELESHLRNHTLSP
+1683 KELEGQHGSDTLDP
-1697 HIRIPAH
+1697 DLRIPVH
-1704 QAVDQ
+1704 QAADQ
-1709 SMEILVKS
+1709 VTNILVKS
-1717 LERNPKDLDGL
+1717 LQRNPKDLDGL
-1728 FNLIEAVTSNDLRT
+1728 FNLVECVTSNDLRST
-1742 NPALFAFIYD
+1742 HSLFAFIYE
-1752 KIISSESIEFWKST
+1752 KVISNDSVEFWRSAF
-1766 LLRCLDIYAGKT
+1766 LRCLDIYSSKSSSNKT
-1778 ASNRTKYFVLHYIAN
+1778 KHFLLRYIAN
-1793 PIIAMDVMRRWNQ
+1793 PIIAMDVMRYGNQ
-1806 SQSDQGKLPRLMDRT
+1806 PEQNKSSRLMDRS

-1828 KIWKVHPDS
+1828 KIWKVHPDMS
-1837 APDDKSHPGIDHA
+1837 PDDQSQPGIDHT

-1861 VKYYHTTLQ
+1861 VKYYHTALQ

-1904 HYETPPRI
+1904 HYETPPKI

-1923 NQNEGRTLVTQAL
+1923 NQNEGRALVTQAL
-1936 ELIAPM
+1936 ELIAPV
-1942 LPKRCGN
+1942 LPKRCGS

-1963 RVLADE
+1963 RILADE
-1969 GQNVQQMTGIFHFL
+1969 GQNVQQITSIFHFL
-1983 ARHPELFYDAR
+1983 VRHPELFYDVR
-1994 DKYAVIVIS
+1994 DKYAVLLIT
-2003 SLRKVALPSNSSHE
+2003 SLRKVAAPPNPSHD
-2017 SKRLALGMMTLIWAW
+2017 SKRLALNMMWLIWTW
-2032 EKWRVE
+2032 EQWRVE
-2038 GKGASPLAAAAGDA
+2038 GKTTSSVATRDMSESPK
-2052 SSGSPATSR
+2052 SR

-2067 DQQPMSSSPPTASR
+2067 DQAMSSPPTAR
-2081 QIAPPSGER
+2081 QSASGDR
-2090 NEYQIPHVFRH
+2090 SDYQIPPVVRQ

-2107 VEFVAQLFERFR
+2107 VEFVAQLNERYK
-2119 LPSTKPR
+2119 LPYAKPR
-2126 EHVNLHLPVPQ
+2126 EHSASMPLPP
-2137 STNELCKKAL
+2137 SSFDLCKKSMTL
-2147 NLLYDLVQPQY
+2147 LFNLMQPHY
-2158 WGDLDIDLFPHV
+2158 WGDLDFDLFPNV
-2170 TDVILASDRTQAVLT
+2170 TDVILGSEKTHTVLH
-2185 ADPTDKDKFDEKFVT
+2185 ADPSDKEKYDEKFFT
-2200 NIVNTLQVVR
+2200 SIVNTLQVVR
-2210 IVLNFKSDD
+2210 IILNFKSDD
-2219 WIQKNFGAVQKVLE
+2219 WIQKNFAAVQKVLE
-2233 KCLKCEVPEIQD
+2233 KCLKFENPEIQD
-2245 SLHHADEV
+2245 CLHLADKEY
-2253 WDDGRKLKSIIQR
+2253 DDGRELRPIIQR

-2274 TPMEDADADG
+2274 APMEDADADG

-2296 ISQAATEAMNS
+2296 VSRAATEAMNS
-2307 NSYMSGVSLLW
+2307 NSYISGVSLLW

-2326 VIDQHIP
+2326 VIDQHITA
-2333 SLMRALQSKHARE
+2333 LMKALQSKHARE
-2346 HVQHYNAATNHAATQ
+2346 HVQHYNAAATQ
-2361 AVQSQDG
+2361 AANQNNRTQDG
-2368 SSSAPPPGVMSNF
+2368 ASSPGEMSSY
-2381 DLEIQTKLMIKEI
+2381 DLEVQTKLMIKEI

-2426 LCTEILS
+2426 LCTEILN

-2465 TDPTMLSKFLDL
+2465 ADPTMLSKFLNL
-2477 VIRIYEDPKVTR
+2477 VIRIYEDPKITR

-2504 RATDAAMRNRFMAI
+2504 RAADVEMRNRFMAI

-2527 SARLSYILNSQNWDA
+2527 SIRLAYVLCSQNWDT
-2542 LADSYWLAQASQLL
+2542 LADSYWLAQASHLL
-2556 LSAVEMNANI
+2556 LGAVEMHTGI
-2566 QLHQEDFKLMSAS
+2566 QLHQDDFKVISAS
-2579 QLAAVYPRD
+2579 QLAAVYLREKDTRD
-2588 KDSSSREPNM
+2588 PNM
-2598 MPDDTFESFMASH
+2598 MPDDKFESFMARH
-2611 RRFVSELGDVKVRDV
+2611 RRFVAELGDVKVRDI
-2626 IEPLVQLQHTDNQ
+2626 IEPLMQLQHVDSQ
-2639 LAHQLWVA
+2639 LAHQLWVT
-2647 IFPLYWSATL
+2647 IFPLYWSATVK
-2657 RDERAELE
+2657 DERADLE
-2665 RGMVALLTKDYHNR
+2665 RGMVALLTRDYHSR

-2692 EGAAKTGRECKLPP
+2692 EGAAKTWPECKMPP
-2706 HVLKFEAQ
+2706 HVLKFEAK

-2724 QLENAAIRPELE
+2724 QLENAAIQPEIE
-2736 SATVRESNLD
+2736 SPTVRESNLD
-2746 ALVELYAALQEDDLF
+2746 ALVELYASLQEDDLF

-2887 ALLKFHNQQESGADF
+2887 SLLKYHNQQESGNDF

-2923 LTNAHI
+2923 LTNGHI

-2940 LHDASGIVQE
+2940 LHDASVICQS
-2950 LAKTNS
+2950 LANTNS
-2956 DNLNSK
+2956 SNLDVK
-2962 SEQLKGHLSAWRDR
+2962 SGELKLLLGAWRDR

-3009 PQQGQQNAGG
+3009 PPQNQQNAGG

-3025 RGFHETAW
+3025 RGYHETAW

-3082 NPDELSSGLDVINNT
+3082 NPEELSSGLDVINNT

-3119 KLNQKEE
+3119 KLNQKDE

-3155 FRDDASDLNAARQA
+3155 FKEDPSDLNAARQA

-3236 APRMYQILMSIA
+3236 APRVYHILLSIA

-3269 KKNQEE
+3269 KKNQEA
-3275 KERVRQQR
+3275 KERARQQR
-3283 AQSITSNNNRPPGAP
+3283 AQSIASNGKPSS
-3298 NASPAQTKAEA
+3298 SPAPSKAEPLRTEA
-3309 VAKPDANF
+3309 GAS
-3317 PRPGTGTEGDGAAAA
+3317 RPGTATEGEASGLLKSEVGDSNTVSLSTPAAMNAPTPTPAAAA
-3332 AGGGVQAKA
+3332 
-3341 EGGEGSSGSSGSSGN
+3341 S
-3356 NNNNGSAA
+3356 
-3364 GAAGPSATIVNAP
+3364 
-3377 TSASTSASNAGQKP
+3377 GQKHDQTP
-3391 EFQAPAGVAA
+3391 GP
-3401 TAANPQQQQQQQ
+3401 NPNPTLN
-3413 QQQQKKKPWESTEE
+3413 QKKMPWELTEE

-3475 YVSRTPASFAR
+3475 YVSRTPASFAK
-3486 SVKLPPATETNITR
+3486 SVKLPAATETNITR

-3613 QDGSVHSWAV
+3613 HDGSVHSWAV

-3690 DHCRRMGF
+3690 DHCRRMGL
-3698 SKDDPVLF
+3698 SKDEPVLF

-3718 NSQGKPELT
+3718 SSQGKPELT

-3736 AVQDKW
+3736 AVQAKW
-3742 VPSTVA
+3742 VPSTIA
-3748 LDYFQQVFPQFA
+3748 LEYFQQAFPQFA

-3774 ALTFMTYILYMHN
+3774 SLTFMTYILYMHN

-3810 MSANKPFFH
+3810 MSASKPFFH

-3839 ATEGIFSCSIMAI
+3839 ATEGIFACSLMAI

-3881 SHRNGISESQLRE
+3881 SHRNGISESQLRD
-3894 SVQVNSDAI
+3894 SVQVNSDSI

-3916 NLPANQTVIDAVAK
+3916 NLPANQTVIDAIAK

>member
-1 MSGTTIDDVVKRL
+1 M
-14 STADTDIRLKLEA
+14 
-27 ATTLRDSL
+27 
-35 DHYTSGPIYSPFLK
+35 
-49 RLMPI
+49 
-54 FINILRGPSIF
+54 
-65 QSNSPEQKL
+65 
-74 RHCIL
+74 

-84 LPTASSPTEPFEAF
+84 LPTAPAPAEPFEPY
-98 AEEIVDLLMQLV
+98 AEEICDLLIQLV
-110 RTDNEENATLCVKI
+110 RTDNEDNATLCVKI
-124 ASDVMR
+124 TSDIMR
-130 HQHKVLQAK
+130 HQHKVLHGK
-139 VQPFLSL
+139 VQQFLSL
-146 IQEIFEQ
+146 IQELFEQ
-153 MERIVREQLDSNSTS
+153 MEKVVREQLDNAPST
-168 TASIQPGAS
+168 TASQTGAP
-177 STPGG
+177 STPGSSQ
-182 TQANFQSPRPS
+182 TNFQSPRPG
-193 SPVASVPDLGVD
+193 SPVASVSDLGPD
-205 SQQQNRPLLKGMQS
+205 PQQQNRPLLKGMQS

-228 IVVSVFQIY
+228 IVVSIFQIY
-237 RGSVSQ
+237 RNTVSQ
-243 NVKAFVPLIKRVLLV
+243 NVKAFVPLIKGVLLLQ
-258 EARAQ
+258 ASAQ
-263 KQAHAEAAAKGQV
+263 KQAHADAAAKGQI
-276 HTGVSQGIK
+276 HTGVSPAVK
-285 PEQRAAYGDFITAQI
+285 NRAAFGEFITAQV

-310 RQYSSQLNDFLPTLP
+310 RQYSSQLQDFLPTLP
-325 DVVVRLLKDCPREKS
+325 EIVVRLLKDCPREKS
-340 AARKEMLI
+340 GTRKELLI
-348 AIRHIINYNYRKPFL
+348 AIRHIINYNFRKIFL
-363 PKIDELLDDRTLT
+363 PKIDELLDERTLT

-421 QDEFPG
+421 QDNFPG

-432 MSVKLLLNMAECI
+432 MSAKLLLNMAECI
-445 AKIPNKVDARHYLMM
+445 AKLPNKVDARHYLIM
-460 IVNAIADKFAA
+460 ILNAIGDKFAA
-471 LNRQYP
+471 MNRQYP
-477 NAVKLSKLYR
+477 NAVKLSKQYH
-487 QQAKDESPEI
+487 QQADAGTPES
-497 YLAEQEPQPDWDE
+497 YLADKENHPDWDE
-510 TDIFCA
+510 TDIFSA
-516 VPIRINNPRDRGAD
+516 VPIKISNPRDRGAD
-530 PVIDNKFLFRTLMNG
+530 PVVDNKFLFRNLMNG
-545 LKNTFFQLR
+545 LKNTFYQLR
-554 ACNVSLPVDPENA
+554 TCNIGTPIDPQNA
-567 PSNWHEVSWG
+567 PSHWQDVSYG
-577 YTAEEVQII
+577 FTAEEVNVI
-586 IKLLREGSYC
+586 IKLFREGAYV
-596 FRYYDIEK
+596 FRYYEIEK
-604 PMTESQY
+604 PASESQY
-611 TSPVEY
+611 MSPVEY
-617 MANFYMVSNSKDELE
+617 MANFYMVSSSKEEKDLLE
-632 LLTWFGT
+632 TFAT
-639 VLSYI
+639 VFHCI

-649 HEVFRQEIPRLY
+649 HEVFQQEIPRLY
-661 DMIYEHTGLLHIV
+661 DMIFEHTALLHIP
-674 QFFLANDATSPTFC
+674 QFFLASEATSPSFC
-688 GMLLEFL
+688 GMLLQFL
-695 MERIG
+695 MERI
-700 DVGSADIKKSSILL
+700 DQVGSADVKKSSILL
-714 RLFKLAFMSVTLFL
+714 RLFKLAFMAVTLFAGQ
-728 LENEQVLLPHVA
+728 NEQVLLPHVV
-740 NIITK
+740 NIVTK
-745 SIELSTKAEEPVN
+745 SIELSTKAEEPMN

-812 CLTVPARLSPLLP
+812 CLTVPARLSHLLP

-839 AGTDLVGQGLRTLEL
+839 AGTELVGQGLRTLEL
-854 CVDNLTTDYLDSIM
+854 CVDNLTADYLDPIM

-873 ELMTALFNHLR
+873 ELMTALFNHLK

-916 LAYRAYADDPS
+916 LTYKGYADDSS
-927 SFDIRLIGSK
+927 SFDMRLIGSK

-943 VDLGIDCAIQ
+943 ADLGIDFAIQ
-953 KLMEGPRI
+953 KLMEVPKL
-961 GKNSQNLRASDD
+961 GKNNLNRQYDE
-973 YYKQQALHFIMA
+973 YYKKQALHLIKS

-994 QLPEDLPRILRLQ
+994 QLPDDLPRVVRLQ
-1007 AQDLLARKI
+1007 AQDLLARKM
-1016 DINFS
+1016 DINFA
-1021 PFEVTN
+1021 PFEVSN
-1027 REKSIPKKDEQD
+1027 RDKSIPKKDEQD
-1039 KMTRQLLKAVM
+1039 KITKTLLKAVM
-1050 FAQSLSGLKDEAN
+1050 FAESIPEFKDDADV
-1063 AFLMDICRHFAIIE
+1063 FLLDICRHFALIE

-1095 AGEGPLCID
+1095 AGEGPLHID
-1104 TRVLSDAIVESL
+1104 TRILSDAIVESL

-1130 IQKLY
+1130 IQELY
-1135 KSTAI
+1135 KCAAI
-1140 IFGSESH
+1140 IFGSENN

-1170 FTKTGGSLG
+1170 FTKTGGTLG
-1179 INFLLTELDLGDAWV
+1179 INFLLTELDFGDAWV
-1194 ASKQM
+1194 ASKQT

-1223 AQISLEVLLRR
+1223 AQTSLEVLLKR

-1240 KEDALPVQFQAG
+1240 KEDALPITQPPG
-1252 QQQQQ
+1252 QPQVK
-1257 QQLQQ
+1257 
-1262 QQQQQPV
+1262 QP
-1269 RQSRLAQICMQLNN
+1269 RLAQICMQFNN
-1283 ELLHMNKFVRQ
+1283 ELSHMNRFVRK
-1294 TARESLELIAA
+1294 TARQALELVAK
-1305 AAGCK
+1305 AAGCE
-1310 VWELLEPYR
+1310 VWELLDPYK

-1341 YINAMTYHMTLKSDW
+1341 YINAMTYHMGLKNDW

-1380 LANKPAEYR
+1380 LANKPAEFR
-1389 THGQIVNLRVSCI
+1389 THEHIVNLRVSCI

-1411 DEFANGPTKDK
+1411 DEFANNPTKGK
-1422 ILAVFFKCLYLE
+1422 ILSVFFKCLYSE

-1442 NDALRSV
+1442 NDALKSV
-1449 LTVDR
+1449 LAVDR
-1454 RLPKPLLQGGLRPV
+1454 RLPKDLLQGGLRPV
-1468 LQSLSDPKRLSVHGL
+1468 LQSLSDPKRLSTHGL

-1503 RLLDQIDS
+1503 RLLDQIES
-1511 IVEPNAWQQISFT
+1511 IVEPSAWQQISFT
-1524 FLEQNPQI
+1524 FFEQHPQM
-1532 KVITAIL
+1532 KVISAIL

-1556 IDCFLGLEERL
+1556 IDCFLGLEEKL
-1567 RRTMQSPFRQP
+1567 RRTIQSPFRIP
-1578 MYLYMNRYPKEIW
+1578 MYLYLNRYPKEIW
-1591 THLLGRLDEFKYGRL
+1591 AYLLAKLDDLKYGRL
-1606 LAQILRHPE
+1606 LAQVLRHPD
-1615 SGPLREAAV
+1615 STALREVAAENI
-1624 EGLDGL
+1624 EGLMS
-1630 IAKCTEIAGQSINDK
+1630 KCNEVMALNNEK
-1645 KFIAAINGIHVL
+1645 KFIAVVNTIHIL
-1657 DSLSQFSNTSS
+1657 DSISHSTSTS
-1668 WMDKKEHLIWLKNAG
+1668 GWMDKKENIPWLKTIG
-1683 KELESHLRNHTLSP
+1683 KDLENHLRNYTL
-1697 HIRIPAH
+1697 PANLRLPAY
-1704 QAVDQ
+1704 QAAEQLMNV
-1709 SMEILVKS
+1709 LVKS
-1717 LERNPKDLDGL
+1717 LDRNPKDLDSL
-1728 FNLIEAVTSNDLRT
+1728 FNLIESVTSDELRST
-1742 NPALFAFIYD
+1742 QSLFSFIYS
-1752 KIISSESIEFWKST
+1752 KVISSESMDFWKT
-1766 LLRCLDIYAGKT
+1766 TFLRCLDTYSGKAAT
-1778 ASNRTKYFVLHYIAN
+1778 NKTKYFLLHYIVN
-1793 PIIAMDVMRRWNQ
+1793 PIVAMDVMRHWNHPEPNRAQ
-1806 SQSDQGKLPRLMDRT
+1806 RLMDRS
-1821 VIDAVSS
+1821 VIDAVST
-1828 KIWKVHPDS
+1828 KIWKVHPEM
-1837 APDDKSHPGIDHA
+1837 APDDQAQPGIDHT

-1884 RLEDVINKHAAY
+1884 RLDDVINKHAAY

-1904 HYETPPRI
+1904 HYETPPKI

-1923 NQNEGRTLVTQAL
+1923 NQNEGRALVTQAL
-1936 ELIAPM
+1936 ELIAPV
-1942 LPKRCGN
+1942 LPKRCGS
-1949 GPNERNAAWAVAPR
+1949 GPNERNAPWAVAPR
-1963 RVLADE
+1963 RILADE
-1969 GQNVQQMTGIFHFL
+1969 GQNVQQMTSIFHFL
-1983 ARHPELFYDAR
+1983 VRHPELFFDAR
-1994 DKYAVIVIS
+1994 DKYATLLIT
-2003 SLRKVALPSNSSHE
+2003 SLRKVAAPPNPSHE
-2017 SKRLALGMMTLIWAW
+2017 SKKLALNMMWLIWTW
-2032 EKWRVE
+2032 EQWRVE
-2038 GKGASPLAAAAGDA
+2038 GKNSPTLAAREL
-2052 SSGSPATSR
+2052 SLSPNSK
-2061 KRKLDG
+2061 KRKLDA
-2067 DQQPMSSSPPTASR
+2067 DLPMSSPPAVRQTA
-2081 QIAPPSGER
+2081 PGER
-2090 NEYQIPHVFRH
+2090 NDYQIPQIFRQ
-2101 KMIKYL
+2101 KMVKYL
-2107 VEFVAQLFERFR
+2107 VEFIAQLNERYQ
-2119 LPSTKPR
+2119 LPSAKPR
-2126 EHVNLHLPVPQ
+2126 DTNTTSVPLPPPN
-2137 STNELCKKAL
+2137 TELCKKAMS
-2147 NLLYDLVQPQY
+2147 LLYNLVQPQY
-2158 WGDLDIDLFPHV
+2158 WGDLELDLFPNV
-2170 TDVILASDRTQAVLT
+2170 TDVILGSDKTQAILS
-2185 ADPTDKDKFDEKFVT
+2185 ADPADKEKFDERFLT
-2200 NIVNTLQVVR
+2200 NIINTLQVVR
-2210 IVLNFKSDD
+2210 IVLNFKSDE
-2219 WIQKNFGAVQKVLE
+2219 WVQKHYAAVQKVLE
-2233 KCLKCEVPEIQD
+2233 KCLKCENPEIQD
-2245 SLHHADEV
+2245 CLHLADKMY
-2253 WDDGRKLKSIIQR
+2253 DDDRELKAIVKR
-2266 ILDAVPED
+2266 VLDAVPDD
-2274 TPMEDADADG
+2274 TPMEDADAEG

-2296 ISQAATEAMNS
+2296 LSQAATEAMN
-2307 NSYMSGVSLLW
+2307 NTAYISGVNLLW

-2333 SLMRALQSKHARE
+2333 SLMKALQSKHARE
-2346 HVQHYNAATNHAATQ
+2346 HVQHYNAVATQ
-2361 AVQSQDG
+2361 AAGASNRAQDG
-2368 SSSAPPPGVMSNF
+2368 SPTPGEMSAY
-2381 DLEIQTKLMIKEI
+2381 DLETQTKLMIKEI
-2394 QTVALRMETLG
+2394 QTVALRMEHLG

-2465 TDPTMLSKFLDL
+2465 ADPTMLSKFLEL
-2477 VIRIYEDPKVTR
+2477 VIRIYEDPKITR

-2504 RATDAAMRNRFMAI
+2504 RAADVEMRNRFMAI

-2527 SARLSYILNSQNWDA
+2527 SVRLSYVLTSQNWDT

-2556 LSAVEMNANI
+2556 LGAVEVNTNV
-2566 QLHQEDFKLMSAS
+2566 QLHPSDFKAMPAS
-2579 QLAAVYPRD
+2579 QLATVYPKD
-2588 KDSSSREPNM
+2588 KDSREPNM
-2598 MPDDTFESFMASH
+2598 MPDDKFESFMASH
-2611 RRFVSELGDVKVRDV
+2611 RRFIAELGEVKVRDL
-2626 IEPLVQLQHTDNQ
+2626 IEPLVQLQHVDTQ
-2639 LAHQLWVA
+2639 LAHQLWST
-2647 IFPLYWSATL
+2647 IFPLYWSATA
-2657 RDERAELE
+2657 RDERPDLE
-2665 RGMVALLTKDYHNR
+2665 RGMVALLTKDYHSR

-2692 EGAAKTGRECKLPP
+2692 EGAAKTWPECKLPP
-2706 HVLKFEAQ
+2706 HVLKFEAK

-2724 QLENAAIRPELE
+2724 QLENAAIRPEIE

-2746 ALVELYAALQEDDLF
+2746 ALVELYASLQEDDLF

-2791 LYENAQI
+2791 LYETAQI

-2848 AWRNTDMWQDAQHRE
+2848 AWRNTDMWQDPQHRE

-2887 ALLKFHNQQESGADF
+2887 SLLKFHNQQETGVDF

-2940 LHDASGIVQE
+2940 LHDASVICQS
-2950 LAKTNS
+2950 LANTNS
-2956 DNLNSK
+2956 SNLDVK
-2962 SEQLKGHLSAWRDR
+2962 SGELKLLLGAWRDR

-2994 QHIFSLINQTYLQLL
+2994 QHIFSMINQTYLQLL
-3009 PQQGQQNAGG
+3009 PQQNQQNAGG
-3019 ASSFAY
+3019 ANSFAY
-3025 RGFHETAW
+3025 RGYHETAW

-3119 KLNQKEE
+3119 KLNQKDE
-3126 ADSAYGTALYFDIGA
+3126 ADHAYGTALYFDIGA

-3155 FRDDASDLNAARQA
+3155 FKEDPSDLNAARQA

-3190 RILWLLSLDDSKGTI
+3190 RILWLLSLDDAKGTI

-3236 APRMYQILMSIA
+3236 APRVYQILLSIA

-3255 YFQLRTNREDMNLI
+3255 YFQLRTNREDMHLI
-3269 KKNQEE
+3269 RKNQEA
-3275 KERVRQQR
+3275 KERARQQR
-3283 AQSITSNNNRPPGAP
+3283 AQSIASSGKPS
-3298 NASPAQTKAEA
+3298 ASPLQTKQEA
-3309 VAKPDANF
+3309 PKPEGGAS
-3317 PRPGTGTEGDGAAAA
+3317 RPGTANGSDGTQ
-3332 AGGGVQAKA
+3332 VKI
-3341 EGGEGSSGSSGSSGN
+3341 EGSEANATS
-3356 NNNNGSAA
+3356 
-3364 GAAGPSATIVNAP
+3364 SATP
-3377 TSASTSASNAGQKP
+3377 
-3391 EFQAPAGVAA
+3391 APATS
-3401 TAANPQQQQQQQ
+3401 TALTPAPNGQGQDQQSGQS
-3413 QQQQKKKPWESTEE
+3413 QKRPPWELTEE

-3475 YVSRTPASFAR
+3475 YVSRTPASFAK
-3486 SVKLPPATETNITR
+3486 SVKLPAATETNITR

-3510 KKSFEADFVD
+3510 KKSFEADFVE

-3545 RVSHAPLEAFS
+3545 RVCHAPLEAFS

-3596 DLVRSYSSSYRR
+3596 DLVRSYSASYRR

-3613 QDGSVHSWAV
+3613 HDGSVHSWAV

-3657 DLQFTL
+3657 DLHFTL

-3678 DTSYVTLQAVYE
+3678 DTSYITLQAVYE
-3690 DHCRRMGF
+3690 DHCRRVGLP
-3698 SKDDPVLF
+3698 KDDPVLF
-3706 TLEKLRGVLESK
+3706 TLEKLRGVLETK
-3718 NSQGKPELT
+3718 NSVRNAATGWPVGVFTDSLAQQGKVELT
-3727 PPARLEVFN
+3727 PTARLEVLN
-3736 AVQDKW
+3736 AVQEKW
-3742 VPSTVA
+3742 VPSTIA
-3748 LDYFQQVFPQFA
+3748 LDYFQAVFPQFA
-3760 EFWLFRRQFSYQLA
+3760 EFWLFRRQFSYQLS

-3787 RYPAKL
+3787 RYPSKI

-3810 MSANKPFFH
+3810 MNTSKPFFT

-3839 ATEGIFSCSIMAI
+3839 ATEGIFACSLMAI

-3881 SHRNGISESQLRE
+3881 SHRNGISESQLRD
-3894 SVQVNSDAI
+3894 SVQLNSDSI

-3916 NLPANQTVIDAVAK
+3916 NLPANQTVIDAIAK